1 MFENGCHT
9 LKILL
14 AVEAS
19 APTWNETFMF
29 SISGNVSELKIKLM
43 DKDTLTADD
52 LVGEVTYVT

>member
-1 MFENGCHT
+1 MVVT
-9 LKILL
+9 PLILL

-19 APTWNETFMF
+19 APMWNETFMF
-29 SISGNVSELKIKLM
+29 SISGNVRELKIKLM

>member
-1 MFENGCHT
+1 MVVT
-9 LKILL
+9 PLILL

-29 SISGNVSELKIKLM
+29 SISGNVRELKIKLM